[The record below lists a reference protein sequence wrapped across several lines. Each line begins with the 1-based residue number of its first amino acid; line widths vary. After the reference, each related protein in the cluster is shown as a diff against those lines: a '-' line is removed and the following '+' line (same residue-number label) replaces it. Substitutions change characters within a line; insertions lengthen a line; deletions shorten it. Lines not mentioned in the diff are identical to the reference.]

1 MARSAHLRGSSEPR
15 WVPMD
20 KDLPVATTAVEVGE
34 GERDAAV
41 NRLHNVFSA
50 GELSNECFSGVLEQ
64 ESSPLLRTPISN
76 SHADAATAGPA
87 HALLA
92 AAGRA
97 TRAASRQM
105 ASIQLGSGWQLA
117 ADTTIRT
124 GFGTTQ
130 VDLTAASWDT
140 DQINLHLETWGSID
154 VLVPEG
160 VAVQMVGEL
169 GDVHLESLSAPVAG
183 GPVLRISTSGP
194 TGVIRIHHPRERT
207 GGRFTRWR
215 RGVGSPRSG
224 RHRDTISDR
233 SSR

>member
-1 MARSAHLRGSSEPR
+1 
-15 WVPMD
+15 MD

-50 GELSNECFSGVLEQ
+50 GELSNECFSGVLEGIFAA
-64 ESSPLLRTPISN
+64 ST
-76 SHADAATAGPA
+76 HADLETAMLTLPP
-87 HALLA
+87 LVRLTPSWLRLA
-92 AAGRA
+92 EPLVLQSADG
-97 TRAASRQM
+97 
-105 ASIQLGSGWQLA
+105 SIQLGSGWQLA

-124 GFGTTQ
+124 GFGTTR
-130 VDLTAASWDT
+130 VDLAAASWDT
-140 DQINLHLETWGSID
+140 DRINLHLETWGSID

-207 GGRFTRWR
+207 GGRLTRWR